1 MQTRS
6 RIVPLLAAATLTALT
21 AQLAAFAASG
31 AAPVLDNVTPT
42 SNAADTFFGHR
53 YEDPYRPLE
62 NLADKRVEAWY
73 RAEAKRSEAALAVLP
88 GRDMLVK
95 EWLSLDA
102 RTPPKYEDFAVEGGR
117 VFYRKTMPGE
127 SVGKLFVRE
136 GWQGKERLLL
146 DPLAYRKGE
155 KYAMDSFAASMDGT
169 KVLVK
174 LARQGSE
181 WGELRVLDAA
191 DGRMHA
197 DIVSPVWFDL
207 TWLPDGLG
215 FLYNSKP
222 GVDPKDPHAEE
233 DTKLLVH
240 RLGTPMAADVDL
252 MSTASTPGIGLTP
265 AELPIGF
272 VPEFDTAH
280 VYAFAANVQSELKLF
295 VASASGVASGV
306 LSWRPLIATSDS
318 LVKNFAVHD
327 GWIYAVT
334 YRDAPHY
341 RLVRTRLDA
350 PDWAHAETV
359 LPEAADSIVTFAQSR
374 GHLLIEYS
382 NGVQER
388 LVNLDLA
395 SGKAGELQVAV
406 KGTLEPSCPDSHSD
420 RCQVAAAGWVQPR
433 SLYEADLE
441 SGAVTRSPL
450 SSDVRYPEFEDVVAD
465 EVEVP
470 GHDGVMIPVSII
482 HRKDMRLDGSS
493 PCILEGYGAYGI
505 SYTPGFSVRHSVV
518 HHGVVFAYAHVRGGS
533 EKGEAWYRAAY
544 KATKPNTWK
553 DFNSAAEWLVQKGY
567 TSRDRLTGRGTS
579 AGGILISRAI
589 TDRPD
594 LYAAA
599 VVNVGMAN
607 ALRFEFSTN
616 GPPNVPEFG
625 SVQVRDEAGWLAE
638 MDGVQ
643 HVHPGVHY
651 PAVLGVGGWN
661 DPRVPVWQPA
671 KFIAAVRQ
679 ASSSGRPAMMLV
691 NFDDGHFTEDKRVTF
706 RNFANQFAFALRQAG
721 HPEFQPP
728 KK

>member
-1 MQTRS
+1 MKTSTRVVS
-6 RIVPLLAAATLTALT
+6 FLLATILTALAT
-21 AQLAAFAASG
+21 DPSAFAAPG
-31 AAPVLDNVTPT
+31 TAPVGVNLPPT
-42 SNAADTFFGHR
+42 SDASDTFFGHR

-62 NLADKRVEAWY
+62 NFADKRVEAWY
-73 RAEAKRSEAALAVLP
+73 RAEAQRSEAALAALP

-102 RTPPKYEDFAVEGGR
+102 RTPPKYADFAVEGGR

-146 DPLAYRKGE
+146 DPLTYHKGE
-155 KYAMDSFAASMDGT
+155 KYAMDTFSASMDGT
-169 KVLVK
+169 RVLVK
-174 LARQGSE
+174 MARQGAE
-181 WGELRVLDAA
+181 WGELRVLDVA
-191 DGRMHA
+191 DGRLH
-197 DIVSPVWFDL
+197 DDLVSPVWFNL
-207 TWLPDGLG
+207 AWLPDGTG
-215 FLYNSKP
+215 FLYNGKP

-240 RLGTPMAADVDL
+240 RLGTPMATDVDL
-252 MSTASTPGIGLTP
+252 MSTASTPGIGLAS

-272 VPEFDTAH
+272 VPESDTAH
-280 VYAFAANVQSELKLF
+280 VYALAANVQSELKLY
-295 VASASGVASGV
+295 VAPAAALAGNAVP
-306 LSWRPLIATSDS
+306 WRLVIAPSDA
-318 LVKNFAVHD
+318 LVRGFAVHE

-350 PDWAHAETV
+350 PDWAHAESV
-359 LPEAADSIVTFAQSR
+359 LPEAADSIVSFAQSR
-374 GHLLIEYS
+374 SHLLVEYS

-395 SGKAGELQVAV
+395 SGKSAELRGAAG
-406 KGTLEPSCPDSHSD
+406 GTLEPSCPDSASE
-420 RCQVAAAGWVQPR
+420 RCLVTATGWVQPR
-433 SLYEADLE
+433 TLYDADLTT
-441 SGAVTRSPL
+441 GAVTRSPL
-450 SSDVRYPEFEDVVAD
+450 SSDVRYPEFDNVVAD
-465 EVEVP
+465 ELEVR

-482 HRKDMRLDGSS
+482 HRKDLRLDGSS
-493 PCILEGYGAYGI
+493 PCILDGYGAYGI
-505 SYTPGFSVRHSVV
+505 SLNPEFSVRHSVV
-518 HHGVVFAYAHVRGGS
+518 HHGVIYVYAHVRGGS
-533 EKGEAWYRAAY
+533 EKGEAWYRAGF

-553 DFNSAAEWLVQKGY
+553 DFNAVAEWLVQKGY

-599 VVNVGMAN
+599 VVNVGDAN
-607 ALRFEFSTN
+607 ILRSEFSTN

-625 SVQVRDEAGWLAE
+625 SVQVQEEAGWLAE
-638 MDGVQ
+638 MDGLQ

-661 DPRVPVWQPA
+661 DPRVPAWQPA

-679 ASSSGRPAMMLV
+679 ASTSGRPVMMLV

-706 RNFANQFAFALRQAG
+706 RNFANQFAFALWQAG